1 MTNGD
6 SPKTNPSRLR
16 LAVRA
21 LRSRNYRLFFVGQ
34 GISLVGT
41 WMQRIAVH
49 WMVYRLTGSAF
60 LLGIVGFVGQIPTFL
75 ISPYAGVLADR
86 LNRHRVIVITQV
98 LAMLQALVLA
108 VLALTGTI
116 EVWHIL
122 VLSVVL
128 GLINGFD
135 IPTRQSFVVEMVES
149 REDLGNAIALNSF
162 LVNGARLVGP
172 SVAGILIATMGE
184 GVCFLVNGL
193 SYLAVIASLLMMA
206 LPPRRIAARNVSVLH
221 DLREGAVYAFHS
233 VPIRSVLLLLALISL
248 MGMPYVTLLPVFA
261 KDILHGGPHTLGFLA
276 GASGLGAVIGAFYLA
291 SRESVVG
298 LVRLICVAAAFF
310 GIGLLAFSF
319 STVFWLSSLTLMVV
333 GFAMMTQMAGSN
345 TILQTIV
352 EEEKRGRVM
361 SFYTMAFMGMAPFG
375 SLLAGSLA
383 GLIGAPWTL
392 VVSGVACLL
401 GALWFASRIPAM
413 RKVIRPIY
421 IEKGILPADD
431 YRISAPQ

>member
-6 SPKTNPSRLR
+6 STKTNPSRLR

-41 WMQRIAVH
+41 WMQRIAVS
-49 WMVYRLTGSAF
+49 WMIYRLTGSAF

-75 ISPYAGVLADR
+75 IAPYAGVLADR
-86 LNRHRVIVITQV
+86 LNRHRVVVITQV

-108 VLALTGTI
+108 VLALTGAI

-135 IPTRQSFVVEMVES
+135 IPTRQSFVVEMVEN

-233 VPIRSVLLLLALISL
+233 VPIRSVLLLLALVSL

-298 LVRLICVAAAFF
+298 LVRLICLAAAFF

-319 STVFWLSSLTLMVV
+319 STFFWLSCLTLMVV

-375 SLLAGSLA
+375 SLLAGTLA

-431 YRISAPQ
+431 YGVSESR